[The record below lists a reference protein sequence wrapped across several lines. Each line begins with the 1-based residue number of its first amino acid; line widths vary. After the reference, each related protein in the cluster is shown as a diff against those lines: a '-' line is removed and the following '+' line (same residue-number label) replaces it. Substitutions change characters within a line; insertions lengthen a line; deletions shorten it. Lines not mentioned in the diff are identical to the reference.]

1 MFWREPQRFQTNRKT
16 EDNKTPLEKCNKTL
30 IGQTVL
36 YLRGKPKFGI
46 CPERIQILSS
56 KIGHNKPLAYQNFMR
71 FNNNTNN
78 IKVLYGFSKVV
89 ILFTHWNYVLPER
102 LIID

>member
-1 MFWREPQRFQTNRKT
+1 MPLYVLVVQSLLLPQRFQTNRKT

-56 KIGHNKPLAYQNFMR
+56 KIGHNKPLTYQKFS
-71 FNNNTNN
+71 NTIEN
-78 IKVLYGFSKVV
+78 ILSVLIY
-89 ILFTHWNYVLPER
+89 LYT
-102 LIID
+102 IIGL

>member
-71 FNNNTNN
+71 
-78 IKVLYGFSKVV
+78 IRI
-89 ILFTHWNYVLPER
+89 ILMILHYYMVFPNSHSIIQSNYVHTPK
-102 LIID
+102 DY